1 LLNVLSVSGKPKIL
15 GNNLGAGGGASASG
29 VGDTT
34 EDGGDGGDG
43 GDDGGD
49 DVDDG
54 GDDVDDGGDDVDDG
68 GDDVDDGVAAFL
80 IGPSE
85 VDGDGTGDDTS
96 FPSELMLIS

>member
-68 GDDVDDGVAAFL
+68 VAAFL